1 MSESDVS
8 EIMSAVLLEFPLKL
22 IDVTAPRWLQAL
34 SRDNGI
40 IKELIGREC
49 TIDGDGIYG
58 HSCTILDADDEWVK
72 LIVHEKKSDSTM
84 IVRLDNIDS
93 ITLD

>member
-1 MSESDVS
+1 MSSVFKDMDQDDRLDTLERKVKKLERNVNGGSK
-8 EIMSAVLLEFPLKL
+8 MS
-22 IDVTAPRWLQAL
+22 
-34 SRDNGI
+34 GI
-40 IKELIGREC
+40 IKDLIGMEC

-58 HSCTILDADDEWVK
+58 HSCTILDADDKWVK

>member
-1 MSESDVS
+1 MSSVFKDMDQDDRLDTLERKVKKLERTANGGSK
-8 EIMSAVLLEFPLKL
+8 MS
-22 IDVTAPRWLQAL
+22 
-34 SRDNGI
+34 GI
-40 IKELIGREC
+40 IKDLIGMEC
-49 TIDGDGIYG
+49 TIDGDGFF
-58 HSCTILDADDEWVK
+58 STRCTILDVDDEWVK

>member
-1 MSESDVS
+1 MSSVFKDMDQDDRLNTL
-8 EIMSAVLLEFPLKL
+8 EIKVKKLERNVNGGSKMS
-22 IDVTAPRWLQAL
+22 
-34 SRDNGI
+34 GI
-40 IKELIGREC
+40 IKDLIGMEC

>member
-1 MSESDVS
+1 MSSVFKDMDQDDRLDTLERKVKKLERNVNGGSK
-8 EIMSAVLLEFPLKL
+8 MS
-22 IDVTAPRWLQAL
+22 
-34 SRDNGI
+34 GI
-40 IKELIGREC
+40 IKDLIGMEC

-84 IVRLDNIDS
+84 IIRLDNIDS

>member
-1 MSESDVS
+1 MSSVFKDMDQDDRLDTLERKVKKLERNVNGGSK
-8 EIMSAVLLEFPLKL
+8 MS
-22 IDVTAPRWLQAL
+22 
-34 SRDNGI
+34 GI
-40 IKELIGREC
+40 IKDLIGMEC

-72 LIVHEKKSDSTM
+72 LIVHEKKSGSTM

>member
-1 MSESDVS
+1 MSSVFKDMDQDDRLDTLERKVKKL
-8 EIMSAVLLEFPLKL
+8 ERNANGGNKMS
-22 IDVTAPRWLQAL
+22 
-34 SRDNGI
+34 GI

-49 TIDGDGIYG
+49 TIDGDGYYNTR
-58 HSCTILDADDEWVK
+58 CTVLDADDEWVK
-72 LIVHEKKSDSTM
+72 LIIHEKKSDSTM

>member
-1 MSESDVS
+1 MSSVFKDMDQDDRLNTLERKVKKLERNVNGGSK
-8 EIMSAVLLEFPLKL
+8 MSGK
-22 IDVTAPRWLQAL
+22 
-34 SRDNGI
+34 
-40 IKELIGREC
+40 IKDHIGMEC

>member
-1 MSESDVS
+1 MSSVFKDMDQDDRLDALERKVKKLERNVNGGSK
-8 EIMSAVLLEFPLKL
+8 MS
-22 IDVTAPRWLQAL
+22 
-34 SRDNGI
+34 GI
-40 IKELIGREC
+40 IKDLIGMEC
-49 TIDGDGIYG
+49 TIDGDGFF
-58 HSCTILDADDEWVK
+58 STRCTILDVDDEWVK

>member
-1 MSESDVS
+1 MSSIFKDMDQDDRLNTLERKVKKLERNVNGESK
-8 EIMSAVLLEFPLKL
+8 MS
-22 IDVTAPRWLQAL
+22 
-34 SRDNGI
+34 GI

-49 TIDGDGIYG
+49 TIDGDGFF
-58 HSCTILDADDEWVK
+58 STRCTILDVDDEWVK

>member
-1 MSESDVS
+1 MSSIFKDMDQDDRFDTLERKVKKLERNVNGGSK
-8 EIMSAVLLEFPLKL
+8 MS
-22 IDVTAPRWLQAL
+22 
-34 SRDNGI
+34 GI
-40 IKELIGREC
+40 IKDLIGMEC

>member
-1 MSESDVS
+1 MSSVFKDMDQDDRLDTLERKVKKL
-8 EIMSAVLLEFPLKL
+8 ERNANGGNKMS
-22 IDVTAPRWLQAL
+22 
-34 SRDNGI
+34 GI

-58 HSCTILDADDEWVK
+58 RSCTILDADDEWVK

>member
-1 MSESDVS
+1 MSSVFKDMDQDDRLDALERKVKKLERNVNGGSK
-8 EIMSAVLLEFPLKL
+8 MS
-22 IDVTAPRWLQAL
+22 
-34 SRDNGI
+34 GI

-49 TIDGDGIYG
+49 TIDGDGFF
-58 HSCTILDADDEWVK
+58 STRCTILDVDDEWVK
-72 LIVHEKKSDSTM
+72 LIVHEKKKDSTM

>member
-1 MSESDVS
+1 MSSVFKDMDQDDRLDTLERKVKKLERNANGGSK
-8 EIMSAVLLEFPLKL
+8 MS
-22 IDVTAPRWLQAL
+22 
-34 SRDNGI
+34 GI

-58 HSCTILDADDEWVK
+58 HSYTILDADDEWVK

>member
-1 MSESDVS
+1 MSSVFKDMNQDDRLDTMERKVKKLERNVHGGSK
-8 EIMSAVLLEFPLKL
+8 MS
-22 IDVTAPRWLQAL
+22 
-34 SRDNGI
+34 GI
-40 IKELIGREC
+40 IKDLIGMEC